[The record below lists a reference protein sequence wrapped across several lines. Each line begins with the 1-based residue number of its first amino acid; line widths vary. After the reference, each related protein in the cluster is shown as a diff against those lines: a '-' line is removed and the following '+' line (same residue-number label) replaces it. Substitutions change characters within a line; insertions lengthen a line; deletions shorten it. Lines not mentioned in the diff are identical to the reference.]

1 MVFYRGFFIF
11 KVSLLFELLVV
22 RLIGILVIPKFS
34 YISKSRMLNSL
45 IYRIL
50 YNSSYFRFFITSFV
64 IAN

>member
-34 YISKSRMLNSL
+34 YISQSRRLNSL

-50 YNSSYFRFFITSFV
+50 SILRILDSLLLPL
-64 IAN
+64 

>member
-34 YISKSRMLNSL
+34 YISQSRMLNSL

-50 YNSSYFRFFITSFV
+50 SNSSYFRFFITSFV